1 MLLDIGISSR
11 TRSLELPRLIVVSS
25 SLHQELASSR
35 LVFLRMDK
43 PESMLFWL
51 THLES
56 SSSLLLSTRWTP
68 LSLHTA
74 RQDLKKSRRKFLVSS
89 RRSDTTLLLFHSSP
103 FLDGMETTCCKPAP
117 TCLGT
122 RDGMLSA
129 RKERPAELPSLKPSI
144 PSFHHRDQRTSP
156 SDYPFRMFTKLEVL
170 EQSQLV
176 VLKLV
181 SSNPVWLSPLPL
193 TS

>member
-25 SLHQELASSR
+25 SLHQELASLR

-56 SSSLLLSTRWTP
+56 SSSLLLLTRWTP

-74 RQDLKKSRRKFLVSS
+74 RQDLKKYRRRSLVSS

-103 FLDGMETTCCKPAP
+103 FLDGMEITCCKPAP
-117 TCLGT
+117 TCPGT
-122 RDGMLSA
+122 RDGTLSA
-129 RKERPAELPSLKPSI
+129 RKERPAGLPYWKLLMPLF
-144 PSFHHRDQRTSP
+144 PLPDPLTSP
-156 SDYPFRMFTKLEVL
+156 SDCLFRMFTKLEVL
-170 EQSQLV
+170 EQSLSV
-176 VLKLV
+176 VLRLV
-181 SSNPVWLSPLPL
+181 FSSQAWL
-193 TS
+193 

>member
-25 SLHQELASSR
+25 SLHQELASLR

-56 SSSLLLSTRWTP
+56 SSSLLLLTRWIP

-74 RQDLKKSRRKFLVSS
+74 RQDLKKFRRKFLVSS
-89 RRSDTTLLLFHSSP
+89 RRSVTTLLLFHSSP

-144 PSFHHRDQRTSP
+144 PLFHHKDQQTSP
-156 SDYPFRMFTKLEVL
+156 SDCPFKMFTKLEAL

-181 SSNPVWLSPLPL
+181 SSSPVWLSPLPL

>member
-11 TRSLELPRLIVVSS
+11 TRSLELPRLTVVSS
-25 SLHQELASSR
+25 SLHQELASLR
-35 LVFLRMDK
+35 LVFLKTDK
-43 PESMLFWL
+43 PESTLFWL

-56 SSSLLLSTRWTP
+56 SSSLLLLTRWIP
-68 LSLHTA
+68 LSPHTA
-74 RQDLKKSRRKFLVSS
+74 RQDLKKFRRRSLVSS

-117 TCLGT
+117 TCPGT
-122 RDGMLSA
+122 RDGTLSA

-144 PSFHHRDQRTSP
+144 PSFPHKDQQTSP
-156 SDYPFRMFTKLEVL
+156 SDFPFRMSTKLEVL